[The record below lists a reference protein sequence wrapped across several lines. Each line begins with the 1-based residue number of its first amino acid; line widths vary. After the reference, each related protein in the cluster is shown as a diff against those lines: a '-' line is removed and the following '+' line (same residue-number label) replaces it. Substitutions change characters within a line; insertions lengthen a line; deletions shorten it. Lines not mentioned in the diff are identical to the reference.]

1 MSNGQKYWNAVS
13 AMFALNGALFGIWAS
28 RIPAIVQRFELSHT
42 SIGLLLLLM
51 AAGAIVS
58 FPVAGH
64 LADKLGAFRVT
75 KFTAIFYVLALI
87 LLGVSPSIYFLAVAL
102 FFFGATHGAMD
113 VAMNSWATEVE
124 KANGKPQMSSFHAM
138 FSMGAGLGAATGF
151 VAVTAGL
158 SPAMHFAIA
167 AVCIGIVAFAFA
179 NISWTSTQHQPTS
192 KPPLFAIPRGPLLA
206 VGVIAF
212 CSAIGEGG
220 MADWGAIF
228 LKSVTSA
235 SEANA
240 ALGYTVFSIG
250 MVIVR
255 FLGGQ
260 IIARFGS
267 ELSARMGGLFAL
279 VGCSAA
285 VISGTF
291 VFGLIGFGLMGM
303 GYALIIPI
311 AFTKAAEFSPKSPGV
326 AIAAVSTL
334 GYGGLLLGP
343 PLIGFVAGATS
354 IRGAFLVL
362 AALALVIVFLSRVL
376 RASPDPQ

>member
-1 MSNGQKYWNAVS
+1 MSNGQKSWNAVS

-28 RIPAIVQRFELSHT
+28 RIPAIVQRFELSHS

-51 AAGAIVS
+51 AAGAIMS

-64 LADKLGAFRVT
+64 FADKLGAFRIT
-75 KFTAIFYVLALI
+75 KIAAIFYVLALI
-87 LLGVSPSIYFLAVAL
+87 LLGISPSIYTLAASL

-124 KANGKPQMSSFHAM
+124 KANAKSQMSSFHAM
-138 FSMGAGLGAATGF
+138 FSVGAGLGAATGYM
-151 VAVTAGL
+151 AVTAGL
-158 SPAMHFAIA
+158 SPGMHFVIA
-167 AVCIGIVAFAFA
+167 AVSIGIIAFAFA
-179 NISWTSTQHQPTS
+179 NIPWASTQHQTTG
-192 KPPLFAIPRGPLLA
+192 KPPLFALPRGPLLV
-206 VGVIAF
+206 VGIIAF

-260 IIARFGS
+260 IIARFGN
-267 ELSARMGGLFAL
+267 EMSARIGGIFAL
-279 VGCSAA
+279 LGCGSAI
-285 VISGTF
+285 ISGTF
-291 VFGLIGFGLMGM
+291 IVSLIGFGLMGM

-354 IRGAFLVL
+354 IRGAFLVV
-362 AALALVIVFLSRVL
+362 AALAFAIIVLSRVL
-376 RASPDPQ
+376 RAAPKHQ